1 MEGDCIMGRKAFGI
15 IALILISLLTFMGCE
30 LNSSSSTAPGNLK
43 IYLSS
48 SAVSSLA
55 ADSSLTAYIR
65 TGNSSGAIVK
75 EVVLSKDSTAVNI
88 DLNPGTYFLTLNNKS
103 FTIAT
108 TISISSGGT
117 HSVSI
122 NPVTTG
128 NVKFIL
134 SDSVKEIIKKY
145 YYSLSIEIRK
155 TVSSAPINTVLFHS
169 GSLSNQLYQLE
180 NGSYYLTYTFSS
192 YNGDIELIIPET
204 VTVKSGE
211 TAQVDIDCK
220 PFGTVK
226 IEMSSEAS
234 SFYSGSFFIDF
245 YSDLERIN
253 LVKSFECNSWAINK
267 TTTLAPDT
275 YYLSY
280 RCYGGEPFIIDES
293 VDVISGSEST
303 VKVEKNTDIGYVA
316 IYDTIKNN
324 TANSTIPERSG
335 FNIIFSDTE
344 SDYTYKYNYQYSNSV
359 YLKKGSYNI
368 TIENDP
374 DDTGLIVSSD
384 TTQITIDD
392 SRREMTL
399 NLWVVG
405 SLNLALQGS
414 DEASVNLTFEKLV
427 ESNETEVKKIV
438 VVNSNEHKVYLPV
451 GEYQVTAKMIS
462 DNDYLDFRLPSERIY
477 LYQKKNVDYKP
488 EVFRTGA
495 LQLSFTDEFYDKLDR
510 LSVVVN
516 LYRNGEFYE
525 EKVIT
530 KDTKENPTWY
540 LQEGFYT
547 YELEYDEDLMSM
559 SFDSDSFSITYS
571 ETTPLKCSS
580 YSFAQCV
587 AVDIQNKIP
596 GASKVNYYH
605 NYEYIDGNSIE
616 TFKVLNYPK
625 GSIIRWY
632 QVGGETVELIS
643 EGDKFVKDQ
652 TNNNVYLT
660 RLQVRIYLD
669 NQLIDVQQIGN
680 IW

>member
-30 LNSSSSTAPGNLK
+30 LNSSSSTATGNLK

-134 SDSVKEIIKKY
+134 SDSVKEIIKKN

-180 NGSYYLTYTFSS
+180 NGSYYLTYRFSS
-192 YNGDIELIIPET
+192 YDGGIELTIPET

-220 PFGTVK
+220 PYGTVK

-234 SFYSGSFFIDF
+234 SLYTSNFIIYF
-245 YSDLERIN
+245 YSDAARTE
-253 LVKSFECNSWAINK
+253 LVKSLEYHSWNNTI
-267 TTTLAPDT
+267 TLNPGS

-280 RCYGGEPFIIDES
+280 RCNEGEPFIIDES
-293 VDVISGSEST
+293 VDVIRGGESI
-303 VKVEKNTDIGYVA
+303 VKVEKNSDIGYVA
-316 IYDTIKNN
+316 IYDIIKNN
-324 TANSTIPERSG
+324 TTHSTIPERSG

-344 SDYTYKYNYQYSNSV
+344 SNYSYIYNYQYSNSV

-405 SLNLALQGS
+405 SINFATNDS
-414 DEASVNLTFEKLV
+414 SEASVALTLEKIV
-427 ESNETEVKKIV
+427 ESNESEVKKTYSV
-438 VVNSNEHKVYLPV
+438 DNNVQKVYLPV
-451 GEYQVTAKMIS
+451 GEYKVTGS
-462 DNDYLDFRLPSERIY
+462 LVTDNPYIDFRLPYEAIF
-477 LYQKKNVDYKP
+477 LYHKKNVDYRP
-488 EVFRTGA
+488 ELFRTGV
-495 LQLSFTDEFYDKLDR
+495 LELSLTDDFYEKLDKLPVR
-510 LSVVVN
+510 VH
-516 LYRNGEFYE
+516 LYRNGEYYE
-525 EKVIT
+525 DRIINDST
-530 KDTKENPTWY
+530 KNNPKWY
-540 LQEGFYT
+540 LPEGFYT
-547 YELEYDEDLMSM
+547 YELEYDEDLMAITFESK
-559 SFDSDSFSITYS
+559 SFDISYS
-571 ETTPLKCSS
+571 ETTSLKCSS
-580 YSFAQCV
+580 YTFAQCL
-587 AVDIQNKIP
+587 AVDIQNRIP
-596 GASKVNYYH
+596 GASKIKYYR
-605 NYEYIDGNSIE
+605 NSEYTDDGNIV
-616 TFKVLNYPK
+616 TYKVLDYPK

-632 QVGGETVELIS
+632 QVGGETGECIY
-643 EGDKFVKDQ
+643 EGNKFV
-652 TNNNVYLT
+652 NNQSNSYINLS